1 MEEPEETLAQDFALE
16 FAFALVVTAIIINI
30 ILLTR
35 IRYGDALITHLT
47 RRPYYVTLA
56 LLIVTFVNIV
66 YLEIV
71 YGTGRVKYVLNGK
84 DLAPKQL
91 VALTLGATRYILMFV
106 FIFIRTQE
114 HEALLIFVN
123 F

>member
-30 ILLTR
+30 VLLTR

-71 YGTGRVKYVLNGK
+71 YGTGRVKYVLN
-84 DLAPKQL
+84 D
-91 VALTLGATRYILMFV
+91 
-106 FIFIRTQE
+106 
-114 HEALLIFVN
+114 
-123 F
+123 